1 MSHEIYVFPNGFQ
14 IIYEKSNIGLPITSI
29 QCICDLGSVYE
40 NDSMRG
46 VSHFIEHMCF
56 KGTKKIKQAKDLF
69 REYDNMGVVS
79 NAFTVKRYTNYNI
92 KCNDESFSKSIEVLS
107 DMVLN
112 SVFDKKEFTKEL
124 KVVIEENMNDSDKND
139 YEVYDMNE
147 KQIYSGTP
155 YENPVD
161 SIKYHTPGSLQYDD
175 VVKTYK
181 LYYHPNNIVLS
192 IVSNIPFKK
201 IIKIVKQTYF
211 VKNKSENA
219 DILTSIKMV
228 VYKPPTPQYEINY
241 NIKNVSTAN
250 VLYMI
255 VAFRTCSQ
263 YSSDRYPL
271 ALLKRIIGGF
281 FSSRMFLLLRED
293 NGLTYKTRATI
304 DNCEQV
310 GDFTINILTDPQ
322 KLMKN
327 GSKKGVLPIIIDMLN
342 DLIRNGITSSE
353 LTLAKNYN
361 QNKYKMNKED
371 IVGQAIHNAEYLLL
385 YHEKEEFVSYNDI
398 FDTHYKSI
406 TREQINGIIK
416 KYFIK
421 SNMNV
426 SILGNKIPSLKII
439 KTECEKLCDYTIN
452 G

>member
-1 MSHEIYVFPNGFQ
+1 MPHEIYSFPNGFQ

-92 KCNDESFSKSIEVLS
+92 KCNDESFAKSVSILS
-107 DMVLN
+107 DMVLH

-124 KVVIEENMNDSDKND
+124 RVVIEENMNNSDRND
-139 YEVYDMNE
+139 YEASDMSE

-155 YENPVD
+155 YENPID
-161 SIKYHTPGSLQYDD
+161 SIKYHIPGSLQYDD

-181 LYYHPNNIVLS
+181 LYYHPNNLILS
-192 IVSNIPFKK
+192 IVSNIPFKTIMK
-201 IIKIVKQTYF
+201 VVKQTYF

-219 DILTSIKMV
+219 DILTSSKMV
-228 VYKPPTPQYEINY
+228 IYKPPNPQYEIDY
-241 NIKNVSTAN
+241 NIRNISSAN

-255 VAFRTCSQ
+255 IAFRTCSQ
-263 YSSDRYPL
+263 YSSDKYPL
-271 ALLKRIIGGF
+271 TLLKRIIGGF
-281 FSSRMFLLLRED
+281 FSSRLFLLLRED
-293 NGLTYKTRATI
+293 NGLTYKSSVTI
-304 DNCEQV
+304 QNYEQV
-310 GDFTINILTDPQ
+310 GDFTISILTDPQ

-327 GSKKGVLPIIIDMLN
+327 GSKKGVLPIVIEMLN
-342 DLIRNGITSSE
+342 DLLQNGITSSE

-361 QNKYKMNKED
+361 QNHYKMGKQD
-371 IVGQAIHNAEYLLL
+371 IDGQAVYNSEYMLL
-385 YHEKEEFVSYNDI
+385 YKGKEKFVSYNDL

-406 TREQINGIIK
+406 TREQINSIIK
-416 KYFIK
+416 KYFTK
-421 SNMNV
+421 SKMNV
-426 SILGNKIPSLKII
+426 SILGKRLPSLKII